1 MIVWCKFRNPIFNR
15 FWLIH
20 PLNRQTDRQTYGRT
34 IAYIALCAIA
44 R

>member
-1 MIVWCKFRNPIFNR
+1 LHDPNFNR

-20 PLNRQTDRQTYGRT
+20 PCDRRTDGQTDRQTYER
-34 IAYIALCAIA
+34 